1 MIKINWS
8 FVDKIVYINLTKRTD
23 RRESIEYQLKKIG
36 VPQDKI
42 IRFEAVENE
51 NGALGCTL
59 SHIGVMTM
67 AKGNNWNNVLVLE
80 DDMIFNDDDESLDRI
95 NYFFSSLIF
104 SSWDAGLLS
113 GSYFQL
119 NQEHGCFYRLYFSYL
134 TNSYI
139 VNQHYYQTLRN
150 VFIKSAEELSAGV
163 PRHKCCLDL
172 HWNALM
178 KEDNWYAAYPCVGY
192 QLVDQSDI
200 EHIITDRT
208 TSFTRTLDEM

>member
-8 FVDKIVYINLTKRTD
+8 FVDKVVYINLTKRTD
-23 RRESIEYQLKKIG
+23 RRESIEFQLKKIG

-67 AKGNNWNNVLVLE
+67 AKGNNWN
-80 DDMIFNDDDESLDRI
+80 
-95 NYFFSSLIF
+95 YFFISLIF

-113 GSYFQL
+113 VSYFQL
-119 NQEHGCFYRLYFSYL
+119 KQEHGCFYRLYFSYL

-163 PRHKCCLDL
+163 PRHKCCLDF

-208 TSFTRTLDEM
+208 TSFARTLDEM

>member
-8 FVDKIVYINLTKRTD
+8 FVDKVVYINLTKRTD
-23 RRESIEYQLKKIG
+23 RRESIEFQLKKIG

-42 IRFEAVENE
+42 IRFQAVGNT
-51 NGALGCTL
+51 NGALGCAL
-59 SHIGVMTM
+59 SHIGVMIM

-95 NYFFSSLIF
+95 NYFFSSLTF

-119 NQEHGCFYRLYFSYL
+119 KQEHGCFYRLYFSYL

-150 VFIKSAEELSAGV
+150 VFIKSAEELSADV
-163 PRHKCCLDL
+163 PRHKCSLDL
-172 HWNALM
+172 HWNELM

-200 EHIITDRT
+200 ENIITDRT